1 MYLHINILL
10 VFIIIFLA
18 NYIALQY
25 YTNLVLLA
33 DKKKVIIIVYINAVL
48 KLCEGKKI
56 IYVIL

>member
-1 MYLHINILL
+1 VYLHINILL

>member
-1 MYLHINILL
+1 M
-10 VFIIIFLA
+10 FIIIFLA